1 MRYFTRKD
9 TLFIRGNF
17 IAASTGVAGGLRKVS
32 TLLNRSVEKGFS
44 DPDPEEFLRGITAG
58 SGYGEDFF
66 GMLTA
71 VPMKDLVIL
80 QYDFI
85 TVFVTAGVTNPD
97 PNEDPCGPHTINI
110 IIVSRE
116 SLTDGA
122 LIETVITATE
132 AKADALR
139 AAGHNFS
146 GTTTDAVIVAFEK
159 TQESPIHQYAGS
171 CTGYGRRVYGA
182 VRMGVS
188 ESLKRHEGVV
198 ARNHSSFF
206 IYSRYD
212 GHHWYEW
219 IKEKCPY
226 YPCHFKGQNCDFCYC
241 PFYPC
246 GDTDLGEWVESSKGG
261 SVWSCSKCRL
271 VHIPR
276 VAKYLRENP
285 EASLEELKSIVKKSE
300 YKSSE

>member
-9 TLFIRGNF
+9 TLFIRGSF
-17 IAASTGVAGGLRKVS
+17 TAASTGVGGGIREVS
-32 TLLNRSVEKGFS
+32 TLLNCSVDKGFN
-44 DPDPEEFLRGITAG
+44 DPDPEAFLRGIISA
-58 SGYGEDFF
+58 SGYTEDFF

-71 VPMKDLVIL
+71 VWMSDLVIL

-116 SLTDGA
+116 PLFESA
-122 LIETVITATE
+122 LLETIITATE

-139 AAGHNFS
+139 AAGHDFS

-159 TQESPIHQYAGS
+159 TEEAAIHRYAGS
-171 CTGYGRRVYGA
+171 CTEYGRRVYEA

-188 ESLKRHEGVV
+188 ESLKRHEGIVS
-198 ARNHSSFF
+198 RKHPSFF
-206 IYSRYD
+206 IFSRYD
-212 GHHWYEW
+212 GKHWYEW

-226 YPCHFKGQNCDFCYC
+226 YPCHFKGQSCDFCYC

-246 GDTDLGEWVESSKGG
+246 EDTELGDWVESSHGG
-261 SVWSCSKCRL
+261 KVWGCSRCRL
-271 VHIPR
+271 VHIPQ
-276 VAKYLRENP
+276 VAGYLKENP
-285 EASLEELKSIVKKSE
+285 EASLEELKSLVKKSE
-300 YKSSE
+300 YKSSG